1 MRDSSPMPRRISF
14 SEYLAWEERQE
25 RKHEFV
31 NGEVYAMSG
40 VTRRHDAIATNIL
53 VRLKQASREGPCSAN
68 SSDVKVRPVQGVIYY
83 PDVSVDCVPHDG
95 ADLII
100 DHPCL
105 VVEVTSRTTAR
116 TDRGE
121 KAENYRRAPS
131 LRMYL
136 VVDQNRKRVTCHRRT
151 EFGAWTVVDLESAG
165 TIDVPCPEM
174 RLTLDEIYEGVQMP
188 PLGVAEPE
196 VDELTGEYV
205 VD

>member
-1 MRDSSPMPRRISF
+1 M
-14 SEYLAWEERQE
+14 
-25 RKHEFV
+25 
-31 NGEVYAMSG
+31 
-40 VTRRHDAIATNIL
+40 
-53 VRLKQASREGPCSAN
+53 
-68 SSDVKVRPVQGVIYY
+68 KVRPVLGVIYY
-83 PDVSVDCVPHDG
+83 PDVSVDCVPHDD
-95 ADLII
+95 ADLIV

-105 VVEVTSRTTAR
+105 VVEVTSRTSAR

-121 KAENYRRAPS
+121 KADNYRRAPS

-151 EFGAWTVVDLESAG
+151 ESGAWTADDFESAG
-165 TIDVPCPEM
+165 VIDVPCPEM
-174 RLTLDEIYEGVQMP
+174 RLTLDEIYEAVQMP